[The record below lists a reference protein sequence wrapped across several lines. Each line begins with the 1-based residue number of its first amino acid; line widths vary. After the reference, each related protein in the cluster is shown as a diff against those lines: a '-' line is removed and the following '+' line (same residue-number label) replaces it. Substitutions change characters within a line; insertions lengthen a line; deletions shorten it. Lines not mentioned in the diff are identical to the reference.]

1 MKTKINNMPEKV
13 VRKRPRLSP
22 MNVLSLMTVNWKV
35 ILSELIMMKR
45 WRAPQDQKLD
55 KNQMEYGN
63 RSPLTEKIGFWNR
76 LYNI

>member
-1 MKTKINNMPEKV
+1 MPEKV

-45 WRAPQDQKLD
+45 WS
-55 KNQMEYGN
+55 QMNGLSQVRCQMIRQTRRVLIRTIPCSDFLCAY
-63 RSPLTEKIGFWNR
+63 
-76 LYNI
+76 